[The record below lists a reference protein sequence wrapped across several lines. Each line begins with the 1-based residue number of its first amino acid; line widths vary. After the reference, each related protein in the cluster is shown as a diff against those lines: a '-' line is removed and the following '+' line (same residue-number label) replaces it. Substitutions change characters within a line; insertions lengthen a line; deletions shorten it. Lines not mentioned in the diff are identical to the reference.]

1 MIFYFS
7 GTGNTRWAAIRLAS
21 ATQERLID
29 IAEEMRRIKTS
40 GVDKTEPFILKEGE
54 RLGFV
59 FPVHG
64 WRVPRLVRDFLSQLV
79 VTQPTE
85 DLTSADSSARKNPH
99 QAPFTY
105 AVCTVDHCHVN
116 RLEAER
122 RIRVAAV
129 VLDLDIVVEF
139 KDDAVCTAGDSIGLT
154 IENLNATLAAND
166 SLNALGIHEVS
177 SAYSLIM
184 PESYVGLP
192 FMDVDP
198 KEKEIRKKEKS
209 AQELEVICEEVFNRK
224 ESINRLVK
232 GFWPW
237 GMTKIIGGFFEH
249 VLITDKR
256 FHITQEKCVKC
267 GICAN
272 VCPVGDIKGGKGK
285 TPEWLHHKDCLTCF
299 CCYHHCPHHAIEFGH
314 QTQKKGQYYYK

>member
-7 GTGNTRWAAIRLAS
+7 GTGNTRWAAIKLAS

-29 IAEEMRRIKTS
+29 IAEEMRRMKTS
-40 GVDKTEPFILKEGE
+40 GAEKTEPFILKEGE

-64 WRVPRLVRDFLSQLV
+64 WRVPRLVREFISRLQLSLPESPSKE
-79 VTQPTE
+79 TAT
-85 DLTSADSSARKNPH
+85 H
-99 QAPFTY
+99 APFMY
-105 AVCTVDHCHVN
+105 
-116 RLEAER
+116 
-122 RIRVAAV
+122 
-129 VLDLDIVVEF
+129 
-139 KDDAVCTAGDSIGLT
+139 AVCTAGDTIGLT
-154 IENLNATLAAND
+154 IENLND
-166 SLNALGIHEVS
+166 SLSENETLSSLGLSEVS

-198 KEKEIRKKEKS
+198 PKKEIKKKEKS
-209 AQELEVICEEVFNRK
+209 ALELEVICEEVFNRK
-224 ESINRLVK
+224 EGINRLVK
-232 GFWPW
+232 GPIPW
-237 GMTKIIGGFFEH
+237 FFTKIVGGFFEH

-256 FHITQEKCVKC
+256 FHVTKKKCVKC

-272 VCPVGDIKGGKGK
+272 VCPVRDIEGGKGEMPK
-285 TPEWLHHKDCLTCF
+285 WLHHKDCLTCF

-314 QTQKKGQYYYK
+314 QTQKKGQYYFK